1 MFLLREYLKRVSA
14 SYILFRSPQVHVLSN
29 STNFKN
35 YICMCV
41 YICIYIYL
49 YIMDV
54 LFGSVYEEMKKSG
67 KNETMTKQKNGK
79 KQNK

>member
-1 MFLLREYLKRVSA
+1 
-14 SYILFRSPQVHVLSN
+14 
-29 STNFKN
+29 
-35 YICMCV
+35 
-41 YICIYIYL
+41 
-49 YIMDV
+49 MDV